1 MKIKKSELKQIIKES
16 VKQVLREGVGSA
28 YELKIDGLCVDKINI
43 LHNNE
48 KGKVGFTATLKSGDV
63 EWLAEDYYDRVS
75 SDGIYYDGDLV
86 MDYDNSKKRINGG
99 KIKGYFYIDEF
110 EDDIRQDEYDEN
122 DMIRFLKDVL
132 TDFKITNTI
141 GGGYSHT
148 NLEKDIVFHNTEVK
162 QDWSY
167 TTIHVDEM
175 LINAP
180 EISEAINWFF
190 ANCYKFDEI
199 FGDNEDE

>member
-1 MKIKKSELKQIIKES
+1 
-16 VKQVLREGVGSA
+16 
-28 YELKIDGLCVDKINI
+28 
-43 LHNNE
+43 
-48 KGKVGFTATLKSGDV
+48 
-63 EWLAEDYYDRVS
+63 
-75 SDGIYYDGDLV
+75 
-86 MDYDNSKKRINGG
+86 MDYDNSQKRINGG

-190 ANCYKFDEI
+190 ENCYKFDEI
-199 FGDNEDE
+199 FGYNEDE